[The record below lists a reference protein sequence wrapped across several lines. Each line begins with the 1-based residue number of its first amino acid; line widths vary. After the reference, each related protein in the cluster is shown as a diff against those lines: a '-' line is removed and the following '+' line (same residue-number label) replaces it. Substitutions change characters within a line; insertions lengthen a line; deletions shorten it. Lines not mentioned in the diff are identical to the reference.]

1 VVSSD
6 DVDMILL
13 SNIKVSKEYALF
25 SSICPFFIELCIFRT
40 GSSGVK
46 VSSCQIPRL

>member
-1 VVSSD
+1 MSSD

-13 SNIKVSKEYALF
+13 SNIKAGKEYALL
-25 SSICPFFIELCIFRT
+25 SSICLSFIELCIFFT